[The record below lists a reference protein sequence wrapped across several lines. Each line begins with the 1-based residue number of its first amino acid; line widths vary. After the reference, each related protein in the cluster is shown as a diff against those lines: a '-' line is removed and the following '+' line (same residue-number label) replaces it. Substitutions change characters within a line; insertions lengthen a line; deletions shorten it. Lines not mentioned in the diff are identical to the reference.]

1 MKTNLFLT
9 AALSLSFCL
18 ASTAQTLPAY
28 LPADGLVGWW
38 PFNGNANDES
48 GNGNDGVVNGATL
61 TTDRFENTQNAYSF
75 NGAGDHI
82 LISNSTS
89 LNPEALTIS
98 CWALFN
104 SGNSALLSKV
114 DSLTSTN
121 FGYNLIHDF
130 QNMNNGLYTSW
141 NTDGLCN
148 SSSVHISTFGPSGI
162 INNGI
167 WQFITVTI
175 DEFGFCRQFVNG
187 SMTYGFQGQPLN
199 SCNADE
205 SLLYFGKQWFGDP
218 TWMNGKLDDIG
229 IWGRA
234 LTDNEIQILYT
245 ANSPTFA
252 ASCAPLPSNLQNGLV
267 GYWPFCGNANDESG
281 NGNNGT
287 VNGATLTEDRFG
299 VADAA
304 YDFDGVDDLID
315 IGNASSINSI
325 SLDFSISYWINLN
338 SPSTNSMVIA
348 SFASGLGGAG
358 WRFHSA
364 IRGDSVDSRFMR
376 SDIINWE
383 INTTPQS
390 SIVQNQWL
398 NIVVVRNDN
407 IFQTYINNDLA
418 STKQVSGIEIN
429 SPTVEALTKIG
440 VNWPSSTEY
449 LNGMVDD
456 IGIWN
461 RALTPEEITAI
472 YTGEPVNPPTTC
484 NTLPSNLQN
493 GLVGYLPF
501 CGNANDESG
510 NGNDGT
516 VNGATLTEDRFGV
529 ANAAYDF
536 DGVDDI
542 IYTQIDS
549 ALEQDW
555 SVNFWFKSTNPNN
568 NFQGQNLIGLGPD
581 VYGYGSAGLQIS
593 GQIEPGQCPSFAYLN
608 QLYLFDASEEC
619 GGNFLNGGLYDNSQW
634 HNVSIL
640 KNNLEYEIIIDNMS
654 VSTAVLNDININEIA
669 LGNRSDLIFQYF
681 RGALDDIAIYN
692 RALIPEEVQQLYTL
706 NACTFTIYDT
716 VTVENVVT
724 VYDTVLTSVTD
735 TLIINTLITELA
747 PPANTN
753 TIKVFPNPAGSTLT
767 IDYGNFALMNGYQ
780 LRIENSLGQEVFQT
794 NISQQS
800 DTLSLDTWGGN
811 GLYFVH
817 IVDPQGNTVDIRKII
832 LQ

>member
-461 RALTPEEITAI
+461 RALTPEE
-472 YTGEPVNPPTTC
+472 
-484 NTLPSNLQN
+484 
-493 GLVGYLPF
+493 
-501 CGNANDESG
+501 
-510 NGNDGT
+510 
-516 VNGATLTEDRFGV
+516 
-529 ANAAYDF
+529 
-536 DGVDDI
+536 
-542 IYTQIDS
+542 
-549 ALEQDW
+549 
-555 SVNFWFKSTNPNN
+555 
-568 NFQGQNLIGLGPD
+568 
-581 VYGYGSAGLQIS
+581 
-593 GQIEPGQCPSFAYLN
+593 
-608 QLYLFDASEEC
+608 
-619 GGNFLNGGLYDNSQW
+619 
-634 HNVSIL
+634 
-640 KNNLEYEIIIDNMS
+640 
-654 VSTAVLNDININEIA
+654 
-669 LGNRSDLIFQYF
+669 
-681 RGALDDIAIYN
+681 
-692 RALIPEEVQQLYTL
+692 VQQLYTL

-716 VTVENVVT
+716 VTIENVVT
-724 VYDTVLTSVTD
+724 VYDTVLTTVTD

-747 PPANTN
+747 PPANAN

-767 IDYGNFALMNGYQ
+767 IDYGNFAFMTGYQ
-780 LRIENSLGQEVFQT
+780 LRIENSLGQQVFQT

-800 DTLSLDTWGGN
+800 DTLSLGTWGGN

-817 IVDPQGNTVDIRKII
+817 IVDPQGNTVDIRKIV